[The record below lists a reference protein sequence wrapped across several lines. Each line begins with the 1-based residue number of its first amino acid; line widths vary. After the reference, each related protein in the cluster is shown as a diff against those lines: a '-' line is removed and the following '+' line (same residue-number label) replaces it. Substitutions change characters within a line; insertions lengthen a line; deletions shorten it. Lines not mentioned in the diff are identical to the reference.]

1 MRTASRDYVL
11 RGKTVREG
19 EDVFLSFLSANRDA
33 DAFDEA
39 FSFRVDRDPNP
50 HLGFGFG
57 LHYCLGALLA
67 KLELRYF
74 FAQLFQR
81 LDWIEL
87 AGEPT
92 WMASNFVSGVKRL
105 PVRYRLR

>member
-1 MRTASRDYVL
+1 MDVGTSLERSGTRRT
-11 RGKTVREG
+11 
-19 EDVFLSFLSANRDA
+19 
-33 DAFDEA
+33 
-39 FSFRVDRDPNP
+39 RV
-50 HLGFGFG
+50 
-57 LHYCLGALLA
+57 HYCLGVLLA

-74 FAQLFQR
+74 FDELLQR
-81 LDWIEL
+81 LDSIEL